1 MNILLIGDDGRSERL
16 FTKLAQGHSV
26 THCADGAAALTQL
39 ATGETQYDWIVV
51 EGMARTLS
59 SMEIASA
66 IRAMGIWAPIAFLCD
81 ADQLDF
87 AQQAAGMQ
95 KRVVNGSHYAS
106 PSPARWP
113 YGATTRTGEI
123 VLEYHAPIKRRKG
136 RY

>member
-1 MNILLIGDDGRSERL
+1 MNILFIGDGNSERL
-16 FTKLAQGHSV
+16 FTKLAQGHNV
-26 THCADGAAALTQL
+26 TRCVDSTAALTRL
-39 ATGETQYDWIVV
+39 AQGEAQYDWIVV

-95 KRVVNGSHYAS
+95 KRGVDGNQYSS
-106 PSPARWP
+106 PAPARWP
-113 YGATTRTGEI
+113 YSATTRTGEI